1 MLDIAKVFQLIR
13 QFYYEIY
20 FSKYKFFMKNKL
32 DELEKRE
39 RLQRAKNKFQLI
51 RRQMNDNK
59 SNKHKLLAL
68 VREYVAQRP
77 EVTVQIMKKW
87 IG

>member
-1 MLDIAKVFQLIR
+1 
-13 QFYYEIY
+13 
-20 FSKYKFFMKNKL
+20 MKNSVA
-32 DELEKRE
+32 EIEKRE

-51 RRQMNDNK
+51 RRQMNDPK
-59 SNKHKLLAL
+59 TNKHKLLAL

-77 EVTVQIMKKW
+77 EVTVQIVKKW